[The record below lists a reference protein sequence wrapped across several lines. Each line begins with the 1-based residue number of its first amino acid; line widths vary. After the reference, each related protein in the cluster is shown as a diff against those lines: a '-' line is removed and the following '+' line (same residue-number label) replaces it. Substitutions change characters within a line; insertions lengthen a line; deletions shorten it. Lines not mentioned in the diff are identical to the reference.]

1 MMVHLEIRNLSYIKV
16 WSGKLVKETVK
27 GTLDFMNKLRDA
39 DNISLGEIEPIY
51 EITKKFQRQFKD
63 ELNILYNPNTVYCSL

>member
-1 MMVHLEIRNLSYIKV
+1 
-16 WSGKLVKETVK
+16 
-27 GTLDFMNKLRDA
+27 MNKLRDA

-63 ELNILYNPNTVYCSL
+63 ELNILYNPTQLLFVVINSLSV